1 MAQVYF
7 CGQLLQLQNLL
18 VFFDGLHLH
27 FGRCCS
33 PRLCNYALARLFSC
47 AIVFLCDCV
56 VVRGSFVCNI
66 FSFLCCYKTARLC
79 CCICFLNNY
88 AVTIKMSLCVCAI
101 VFLCRVSCQRVLLYF
116 CANEYSNTEY
126 RTSTSTRPHNCATRC
141 AFRLVRQTK
150 GRFPK
155 MGKKCFCR
163 TMKFSPQNFSPQKP
177 LALTGIQLQSR
188 IKKQEE
194 GANSPLAGATM
205 QGRLETQTDRVSI
218 HAPEGGATLW
228 SQEPKISW
236 KFQFTHHCKCSK
248 IVLRTFLDTFAP

>member
-33 PRLCNYALARLFSC
+33 PRLCSYALARLFSC
-47 AIVFLCDCV
+47 AIVFLYDCV

-79 CCICFLNNY
+79 YCICFLNNY
-88 AVTIKMSLCVCAI
+88 AVAIKMFLCVCAI

-163 TMKFSPQNFSPQKP
+163 TMKFSPQNFSPQKH

-188 IKKQEE
+188 IKTTPKNKARGGLFALRECLLHLL
-194 GANSPLAGATM
+194 GFGL
-205 QGRLETQTDRVSI
+205 RLV
-218 HAPEGGATLW
+218 
-228 SQEPKISW
+228 
-236 KFQFTHHCKCSK
+236 
-248 IVLRTFLDTFAP
+248 

>member
-1 MAQVYF
+1 MV
-7 CGQLLQLQNLL
+7 CTSI
-18 VFFDGLHLH
+18 

-33 PRLCNYALARLFSC
+33 SRLCNYALARLFSC
-47 AIVFLCDCV
+47 AIVFLYDCV

-79 CCICFLNNY
+79 CCVCFLNNY
-88 AVTIKMSLCVCAI
+88 AVTIKMFLFVCAI

-163 TMKFSPQNFSPQKP
+163 TTAICRTNYPLQKN
-177 LALTGIQLQSR
+177 LALTVIQLQSR
-188 IKKQEE
+188 IFST
-194 GANSPLAGATM
+194 SPVA
-205 QGRLETQTDRVSI
+205 QI
-218 HAPEGGATLW
+218 HFGLMG
-228 SQEPKISW
+228 I
-236 KFQFTHHCKCSK
+236 
-248 IVLRTFLDTFAP
+248 

>member
-47 AIVFLCDCV
+47 AIVFLYDCV

-88 AVTIKMSLCVCAI
+88 AVTIKMFLCVCAI

-126 RTSTSTRPHNCATRC
+126 RTSTSSRPHNCATRC

-163 TMKFSPQNFSPQKP
+163 TMKFSPQNFSPQKH
-177 LALTGIQLQSR
+177 LAHFLRDTSFLWHKYIF
-188 IKKQEE
+188 
-194 GANSPLAGATM
+194 A
-205 QGRLETQTDRVSI
+205 VSSSSFKI
-218 HAPEGGATLW
+218 CLYFLMVCISILGGAALHVCVIMLLQDYSLVRLFSCT
-228 SQEPKISW
+228 
-236 KFQFTHHCKCSK
+236 
-248 IVLRTFLDTFAP
+248 IV

>member
-1 MAQVYF
+1 MFLGAVFCITKNQLYHKNTSCPFSNLRPMLVLQVHRS
-7 CGQLLQLQNLL
+7 GNLLQLQNLL
-18 VFFDGLHLH
+18 VFFDGL
-27 FGRCCS
+27 S
-33 PRLCNYALARLFSC
+33 PVSRGAALYAC
-47 AIVFLCDCV
+47 VIVLLCDCV
-56 VVRGSFVCNI
+56 IVVFHLLCRFFLVRVVFFLSADSNYFVSVFLCGDV

-155 MGKKCFCR
+155 TGKKCFCR
-163 TMKFSPQNFSPQKP
+163 TTAICRTNYPAKNTLPLRESSSKVAYFQPLQWRKFS
-177 LALTGIQLQSR
+177 L
-188 IKKQEE
+188 
-194 GANSPLAGATM
+194 
-205 QGRLETQTDRVSI
+205 V
-218 HAPEGGATLW
+218 
-228 SQEPKISW
+228 
-236 KFQFTHHCKCSK
+236 
-248 IVLRTFLDTFAP
+248 

>member
-47 AIVFLCDCV
+47 AIVFLYDCV

-88 AVTIKMSLCVCAI
+88 AVTIKMFLCVCAV

-163 TMKFSPQNFSPQKP
+163 TTVICRTNYPTKNTLP
-177 LALTGIQLQSR
+177 SR
-188 IKKQEE
+188 E
-194 GANSPLAGATM
+194 SS
-205 QGRLETQTDRVSI
+205 SI
-218 HAPEGGATLW
+218 VA
-228 SQEPKISW
+228 
-236 KFQFTHHCKCSK
+236 
-248 IVLRTFLDTFAP
+248 